1 MVVAYHLVW
10 TGYGWWLPNDP
21 RGSTSHSIRS
31 DVIAELGELHHGRK
45 KVQPAARV
53 IRAFYEKA
61 REALEFPLITFDDAQ
76 VAVIADSF
84 AQVIR
89 QTPYTCYACAIMPDH
104 IHVLIRKHRNNAET
118 MIARMQDAS
127 KVALRM
133 HGCVPST
140 HPVWGGQGW
149 KVFLDSAD
157 DVYRTIKY
165 IRRNPIP
172 LRKPIQE
179 WDFVKP
185 YDGWLPGIVARRKK
199 Q

>member
-1 MVVAYHLVW
+1 MVVAYQLVW

-21 RGSTSHSIRS
+21 RGSTSHPIRS

-45 KVQPAARV
+45 KVQPASHV
-53 IRAFYEKA
+53 IREFYEKA
-61 REALEFPLITFDDAQ
+61 RETLEFPLITFDDAQ
-76 VAVIADSF
+76 VAVVADSF

-89 QTPYTCYACAIMPDH
+89 KTPYTCYACAIMPDH
-104 IHVLIRKHRNNAET
+104 IHVLMRKHRDKAEAI
-118 MIARMQDAS
+118 IAKLQDAS
-127 KVALRM
+127 KQALR
-133 HGCVPST
+133 GDRSVPAT
-140 HPVWGGQGW
+140 HPVWGGPGW
-149 KVFLDSAD
+149 KVFLDSAE

-185 YDGWLPGIVARRKK
+185 YDGWLPGIGAR
-199 Q
+199 